1 MQRTGIFGGSFDP
14 IHYGHLIL
22 AQQIKEISGLDKIIF
37 VPANINPFKIENPPA
52 SGTDRLRMTE
62 LATEGCPGFEVSDIE
77 IRRDGPSYTYDTL
90 TELSR
95 IYNSAEEKTKL
106 YFILGSD
113 SLKKI
118 STWKKGNELIDN
130 YGLISVY
137 RKGESKE
144 EIDAEVARIRR
155 EHPSSDI
162 KLFETPELEI
172 SSGDIREKLRFGQ
185 DIRFLTPDSVIDYI
199 DSQKLYDS
207 LTRRLGLFVR
217 ANVKPSRYAHTLRVL
232 KKCGEYG
239 RRYGVDLEKLEIA
252 AIFHDAYRDLG
263 NLEHGPLAAE
273 HLEKDFGV
281 TDPEI
286 LEAVRYHTIGH
297 AGLSRLGMVLK
308 LADTLEDGR
317 EFSEAPILREKLTD
331 DLEESM
337 LLVMERIKAY
347 VMRAKDDRFDETSQA
362 FIDWLKETIRNKQD
376 PGSAGIL

>member
-1 MQRTGIFGGSFDP
+1 MQRIGIFGGSFDP

-22 AQQIKEISGLDKIIF
+22 AQQIKELSGLDKIIF
-37 VPANINPFKIENPPA
+37 VPANINPFKIDHPPA
-52 SGTDRLRMTE
+52 SGKDRLRMIE
-62 LATEGCPGFEVSDIE
+62 LAIDGCPGFEVSDIE
-77 IRRDGPSYTYDTL
+77 LLRDGPSYTYDTL

-95 IYNSAEEKTKL
+95 QYADYAEKTKL

-118 STWKKGNELIDN
+118 ATWKKGGELIDN

-137 RKGESKE
+137 RKGEGRE
-144 EIDAEVARIRR
+144 EIDNELKRIRE
-155 EHPSSDI
+155 EHPKSDI

-172 SSGDIREKLRFGQ
+172 SSGDIRERLRFGR
-185 DIRFLTPDSVIDYI
+185 DIRFLTPDSIIDYI
-199 DSQKLYDS
+199 DSVKLYDS

-217 ANVKPSRYAHTLRVL
+217 SNVKPSRFAHTLRVL
-232 KKCGEYG
+232 DKCREYG
-239 RRYGVDLEKLEIA
+239 KRYGVDIEKLEIA
-252 AIFHDAYRDLG
+252 AVFHDAYRDFG

-308 LADTLEDGR
+308 LSDTLEDGR
-317 EFSEAPILREKLTD
+317 EFSEAPVLREKLTD

-347 VMRAKDDRFDETSQA
+347 VLRSNDDRFDETSQA
-362 FIDWLKETIRNKQD
+362 FIDWLKVKIKEKQ
-376 PGSAGIL
+376 